1 MKKYKPKKWFI
12 YARITVVFISIFF
25 FSRTTNVVYNE
36 MTVKNDNDNKSLRQE
51 IIASNK
57 EEIYVEENPILNE
70 YASVPELGFM
80 VTLGNKKYEL
90 SLSDY
95 NLLVAVVASE
105 SNVYKDDILAVMSV
119 ILNRADANEVSPIS
133 VITAKGQFSGY
144 LGGHYLRFM
153 NADGSL
159 NERTTA
165 NVQKVVTDAL
175 NGLRNNNYYSFRSN
189 WVTEFSDNLI
199 VPKGNRYR

>member
-12 YARITVVFISIFF
+12 YTRIIAVFICIFF
-25 FSRTTNVVYNE
+25 FSRTTNEVYKE
-36 MTVKNDNDNKSLRQE
+36 ITVNNDNDTKSLKKE
-51 IIASNK
+51 VIISNK
-57 EEIYVEENPILNE
+57 EEIYVAENPILNE
-70 YASVPELGFM
+70 YTSIPELGFN
-80 VTLGNKKYEL
+80 VTLGNKKYDL

-95 NLLVAVVASE
+95 DLLVAVVASE

-119 ILNRADANEVSPIS
+119 ILNRADAKNISPID

-144 LGGHYLRFM
+144 LGGHYLKYM
-153 NADGSL
+153 NSDGSL
-159 NERTTA
+159 TSKTA
-165 NVQKVVTDAL
+165 HIQEVVSDAL

-189 WVTEFSDNLI
+189 WVVDYSDNLI

>member
-70 YASVPELGFM
+70 YASVPELGFN

-105 SNVYKDDILAVMSV
+105 SNIYKDDILAVMSV

-189 WVTEFSDNLI
+189 WVTDFSGNLI